1 MGVVTCIV
9 LILATAALVLA
20 VAYRKG
26 YLVRPVAKAPSKAS
40 SAPTPDPPAP
50 PQQADS
56 ADVEGAVDYIRSGQ
70 ILDRAAL
77 LSYLDRDGP
86 PLVPVTAA
94 PPLAAVKAEPVAVE
108 LAPAP
113 EPEPELEPDLDAEVD
128 GPQILLVGNASL
140 GVVV

>member
-20 VAYRKG
+20 VAYQKG
-26 YLVRPVAKAPSKAS
+26 YLVRPVAKASSKASKAS

-50 PQQADS
+50 PQPVDS

-70 ILDRAAL
+70 SLDRAAL

-86 PLVPVTAA
+86 PLVPVTAT
-94 PPLAAVKAEPVAVE
+94 PPLAAVAAEPDGVE
-108 LAPAP
+108 WATAP
-113 EPEPELEPDLDAEVD
+113 EPEPDLDAEAA